1 VAYTLT
7 VEEGTFDET
16 EAGGGKYNHI
26 LSLSKFQSITDPD
39 SCWDGMLCDYL
50 SLSAAQSDTGAY
62 VKVDSST
69 DATLRVEG
77 DYYRPYVTGDTAQRY
92 DITVG
97 LGEEKASEDF
107 YLTIETPAT
116 ATGIWNNTITY
127 EGTKLTGGN
136 MPTQRSYY
144 NATYTD
150 TKNASENVYILGSFF
165 DQTMTVT
172 TNSDEL
178 MESGDVVSAVFTTHI
193 QFKDGTAASTFNDH
207 AKGLPLYQ
215 SFELSLRQRDAA
227 DNYTPVGL
235 AGKASVTVSYEVKVG
250 DQVIDDTIPGETISG
265 TQFTGV
271 SIEKYIEQYGSQGF
285 DVIAYVEIAY
295 PDADSL
301 AEQFPEREGT
311 SDNSGVEVL
320 GRSYIAFSQSAS
332 DLASSSMRT
341 ETVEDANQKHYYRGN
356 VSDVNLS
363 YIAVDADK
371 GDGTGDVSELGI
383 NASDLTYDPPVPIHS
398 VAYYDVSKLADVSQ
412 ATGIACELQ
421 LWQKNNNG
429 TYVQVDASD
438 YLASVTGTVN
448 RSVKATAGETFTW
461 TDTWST
467 TGDPANDPADTEIY
481 VDLTV
486 KTGESGFESASHFYA
501 NYRLMLVVHLL
512 EESDDGTVKEMES
525 SLATDYIV
533 YTNARIYTGIV
544 PTTSAADPN

>member
-1 VAYTLT
+1 
-7 VEEGTFDET
+7 
-16 EAGGGKYNHI
+16 
-26 LSLSKFQSITDPD
+26 
-39 SCWDGMLCDYL
+39 
-50 SLSAAQSDTGAY
+50 
-62 VKVDSST
+62 
-69 DATLRVEG
+69 
-77 DYYRPYVTGDTAQRY
+77 
-92 DITVG
+92 
-97 LGEEKASEDF
+97 
-107 YLTIETPAT
+107 
-116 ATGIWNNTITY
+116 
-127 EGTKLTGGN
+127 
-136 MPTQRSYY
+136 
-144 NATYTD
+144 
-150 TKNASENVYILGSFF
+150 
-165 DQTMTVT
+165 
-172 TNSDEL
+172 
-178 MESGDVVSAVFTTHI
+178 
-193 QFKDGTAASTFNDH
+193 
-207 AKGLPLYQ
+207 
-215 SFELSLRQRDAA
+215 
-227 DNYTPVGL
+227 
-235 AGKASVTVSYEVKVG
+235 
-250 DQVIDDTIPGETISG
+250 
-265 TQFTGV
+265 
-271 SIEKYIEQYGSQGF
+271 
-285 DVIAYVEIAY
+285 
-295 PDADSL
+295 
-301 AEQFPEREGT
+301 
-311 SDNSGVEVL
+311 VEVL

-341 ETVEDANQKHYYRGN
+341 ETVEDASQKHYYRGN

-363 YIAVDADK
+363 YIAVDTDK

-398 VAYYDVSKLADVSQ
+398 VAYYDVSKLADLSQ

-438 YLASVTGTVN
+438 YLSSVTGTVN
-448 RSVKATAGETFTW
+448 HSVKATAGKTFTW